1 MAISVTIADGID
13 EVDSAEWDAV
23 VGSAGAPA
31 FYSSTYLAAYER
43 EPLSDVATTRYLL
56 GRDGDRLVAAVPL
69 YLMPR
74 PDPLGM
80 LRPKFPVAE
89 GEAALL
95 SHNWHCYDGTLVT
108 DGAPRPE
115 LVAAILD
122 GMRAE
127 AGRLGA
133 AWYGFVNVTRGG
145 ATSAALAAAGL
156 PLRHL
161 EDRYATDLAGLS
173 DLDGYLARLDPRYR
187 QNVRRRRRRA
197 RDAGVELSVGTT
209 GDVDLAEAAALCRAT
224 AAGFDNRDFYPAGV
238 FERFLLLLA
247 PVTRVIEARHRGRL
261 IGVCICL
268 LDSDRLHTWIGGY
281 DHDGAGH
288 NVSPYT
294 VCFAEAVSLALAL
307 GRPVLEG
314 GRRNAHYKRRYG
326 LLPRQLDACLLAA

>member
-1 MAISVTIADGID
+1 MALRVTTADSIGD
-13 EVDSAEWDAV
+13 VDPVEWDAV
-23 VGSAGAPA
+23 VAAAGAPA

-56 GRDGDRLVAAVPL
+56 GRDADRLVAAVPL

-80 LRPKFPVAE
+80 LTPGFPVAA
-89 GEAALL
+89 GESALL

-108 DGAPRPE
+108 AGPARPE
-115 LVAAILD
+115 LVAAVLD

-127 AGRLGA
+127 AIRLGA
-133 AWYGFVNVTRGG
+133 SWYGFVNVTRGST
-145 ATSAALAAAGL
+145 TSAALAAAGL

-161 EDRYATDLAGLS
+161 EDRFATDLSGLS

-197 RDAGVELSVGTT
+197 DEAGVELSVGTT
-209 GDVDLAEAAALCRAT
+209 GDIDLAEAAGLCRAT
-224 AAGFDNRDFYPAGV
+224 AAGFGNRDFYPAGV

-247 PVTRVIEARHRGRL
+247 PVTRVIEARYRGRL

-268 LDSDRLHTWIGGY
+268 LDEGRLHTWIGGY

-294 VCFAEAVSLALAL
+294 VCFAEAVSLALEL
-307 GRPVLEG
+307 HRPVLEG
-314 GRRNAHYKRRYG
+314 GRRNADYKRRYG
-326 LLPRQLDACLLAA
+326 LLPRPLDACLLAA